1 MQKNYIS
8 KSALMHACLAHL
20 SSEIQTIDYIIQVIP
35 GSTAPYNAPTLR
47 LPTEILLLIREWLF
61 PLVTAHLVQ
70 KSTTALEAY
79 EHSLRNLLCPDC
91 IVYNLDIYGPNI
103 WQWEQF
109 HGACACLETT
119 SESLQPTSVDG
130 ITGFGRQSQHHTPM
144 AMATMPNPKQFTN
157 AQHWLETYL
166 SREAAALFKVK
177 TRGNHSQIP
186 AAVDRVTAAVDIWG
200 TVAQVLREYNC
211 EFIREHEDSPGA
223 STFSAAAATATG
235 LFRTDVTTHSR
246 RDFVRIIPLPEILLG
261 AGLPDSDSV
270 LLLPPATCNWRS
282 QAILRKAIRDLCL
295 DCVEPFGTHNRDP
308 SSFKRL
314 LWRSSPSNFH
324 DKDHVQMVFGVIASL
339 AAACLSLPITCTTI
353 AVSIFYFYSRP
364 RSFRIF

>member
-1 MQKNYIS
+1 
-8 KSALMHACLAHL
+8 MHACLAHL
-20 SSEIQTIDYIIQVIP
+20 SSEIQTIDYVIQAIP
-35 GSTAPYNAPTLR
+35 GSAPYNAPT

-109 HGACACLETT
+109 HGACACLET
-119 SESLQPTSVDG
+119 SESPPPPPPTSVDV
-130 ITGFGRQSQHHTPM
+130 GFGRHHPPKGLTM
-144 AMATMPNPKQFTN
+144 VTVATPNPKQFTN

-166 SREAAALFKVK
+166 SREAAALLVK
-177 TRGNHSQIP
+177 ARGNYSP
-186 AAVDRVTAAVDIWG
+186 VDRVTFGHAAVITANNFDDQAVVTVDIWE

-211 EFIREHEDSPGA
+211 EFIREHEDSGSAA
-223 STFSAAAATATG
+223 SAFSAAAAAADS
-235 LFRTDVTTHSR
+235 LFRTDVTQSSR
-246 RDFVRIIPLPEILLG
+246 RDFGRIIPLTVPEIG
-261 AGLPDSDSV
+261 AGLPDLEV
-270 LLLPPATCNWRS
+270 RCNWRS

-295 DCVEPFGTHNRDP
+295 DCIEPFGTHNRDP

-324 DKDHVQMVFGVIASL
+324 DKDHVQMFFGVIASL
-339 AAACLSLPITCTTI
+339 AAGCLSLPITCTTI